1 MKTAYP
7 LTINFS
13 ENCVQFLPVPCFIC
27 QSKCDHS
34 FQWFNNHQVKMYEI
48 AWLQFVIKIFCQ
60 EMHKLQKLDR
70 CEDSVELLS
79 LFESSARDSVTESC
93 SRWLTTTS

>member
-27 QSKCDHS
+27 QSKMDGCR
-34 FQWFNNHQVKMYEI
+34 FN
-48 AWLQFVIKIFCQ
+48 VIIHFNDLIII
-60 EMHKLQKLDR
+60 KLKCTR
-70 CEDSVELLS
+70 
-79 LFESSARDSVTESC
+79 
-93 SRWLTTTS
+93 

>member
-1 MKTAYP
+1 
-7 LTINFS
+7 
-13 ENCVQFLPVPCFIC
+13 
-27 QSKCDHS
+27 
-34 FQWFNNHQVKMYEI
+34 MYEI